1 MALFSRLITSS
12 AVFIETI
19 PKEQPSLMAMTETVP
34 GWVLVTHSH
43 TQEPEAGGSETENT

>member
-34 GWVLVTHSH
+34 GVLVTHSH
-43 TQEPEAGGSETENT
+43 TQEPEAGGSEIENT